1 MIINKPKF
9 WDYKNLT
16 FLSLTL
22 LPFSFIYF
30 FIVKIYKFFQ
40 KEKRYS
46 IPIIWVGNI
55 YIGGTGK
62 TPICIKLKNLLD
74 EKRVPI
80 IIKKKYKNQKDE
92 IELLKKY
99 SKLLVCEKRTK
110 GIETA
115 IEKKFDTIILDDGF
129 QDHSI
134 KKDLNILCFNNRQQI
149 GNGQVLP
156 AGPLRETLSAVK
168 TANVIMINGEKN
180 IQFELKL
187 KKYNRDLKFF
197 YFNYNLKKFDEFKNR
212 KLIAFAGIGNSINF
226 FNTLKDNR
234 LNVIKEITFPDHYD
248 YSDNDL
254 ENLLKTESQNK
265 AKLITTEKDFLR
277 MDPLKRRRF
286 GFVPINVNIKN
297 ENDFMNEVN
306 KIFIWKF

>member
-1 MIINKPKF
+1 MKLIKPKF
-9 WDYKNLT
+9 WDKKNLG
-16 FLSLTL
+16 FFSLTL
-22 LPFSFIYF
+22 LPFSFVY
-30 FIVKIYKFFQ
+30 IVIANIYKFFQ
-40 KEKRYS
+40 KEKKYS
-46 IPIIWVGNI
+46 VPIICVGNI

-80 IIKKKYKNQKDE
+80 IIKKEYKNQKDE

-99 SKLLVCEKRTK
+99 SKLLVCEKRAK

-115 IEKKFDTIILDDGF
+115 IKKKFDTIILDDGF
-129 QDHSI
+129 QDKSI
-134 KKDLNILCFNNRQQI
+134 KKDLNILCFNNNQQI

-156 AGPLRETLSAVK
+156 AGPLRETLSALK
-168 TANVIMINGEKN
+168 TANIIMVNGEKN
-180 IQFELKL
+180 IEFELKL
-187 KKYNRDLKFF
+187 KKYNNELKFF
-197 YFNYNLKKFDEFKNR
+197 YFNYNLKKFEEFKNR

-226 FNTLKDNR
+226 FNTLKNNR

-277 MDPLKRRRF
+277 MNPLKRRRF
-286 GFVPINVNIKN
+286 GFVPINVNIIN
-297 ENDFMNEVN
+297 ENNLMAEVN
-306 KIFIWKF
+306 KIFK

>member
-1 MIINKPKF
+1 MKLNKPKF
-9 WDYKNLT
+9 WDRKNLS
-16 FLSLTL
+16 FFSLIL
-22 LPFSFIYF
+22 LPFSFIY
-30 FIVKIYKFFQ
+30 IVIANIYKFFQ
-40 KEKRYS
+40 NEKKYS
-46 IPIIWVGNI
+46 VPVICVGNI

-74 EKRVPI
+74 EKRIPVV
-80 IIKKKYKNQKDE
+80 IKKKYKNQKDE

-99 SKLLVCEKRTK
+99 SKFLVCENRYE

-129 QDHSI
+129 QDKSI
-134 KKDLNILCFNNRQQI
+134 KKDLNILCFNNNQQI

-156 AGPLRETLSAVK
+156 AGPLRETLFALK
-168 TANVIMINGEKN
+168 TANIIMINGDKN
-180 IQFELKL
+180 TEFELKL
-187 KKYNRDLKFF
+187 KKYNHDLKFF
-197 YFNYNLKKFDEFKNR
+197 YFSYNLKKFEEFKNR

-234 LNVIKEITFPDHYD
+234 LNVIKEISFPDHYD
-248 YSDNDL
+248 FTDNDL
-254 ENLLKTESQNK
+254 ENLLKVESQNK

-286 GFVPINVNIKN
+286 GFVSINVSIKN
-297 ENDFMNEVN
+297 ENDLMTEVN
-306 KIFIWKF
+306 KIFK

>member
-1 MIINKPKF
+1 MFLINIASIF
-9 WDYKNLT
+9 
-16 FLSLTL
+16 
-22 LPFSFIYF
+22 FIY
-30 FIVKIYKFFQ
+30 IVIANIYKFFQ
-40 KEKRYS
+40 KEKKYS
-46 IPIIWVGNI
+46 VPVICVGNI

-80 IIKKKYKNQKDE
+80 IIKKEYKNQKDE

-99 SKLLVCEKRTK
+99 SKLLVCEKRAK
-110 GIETA
+110 GIEAA

-129 QDHSI
+129 QDKSI
-134 KKDLNILCFNNRQQI
+134 KKDLNILCFNSNQQI

-156 AGPLRETLSAVK
+156 AGPLRETLSALK
-168 TANVIMINGEKN
+168 TANIIMVNGEKN
-180 IQFELKL
+180 IEFELKL
-187 KKYNRDLKFF
+187 KKYNNELKFF
-197 YFNYNLKKFDEFKNR
+197 YFNYNLKKFEEFKNR

-226 FNTLKDNR
+226 FNTLKGNR

-277 MDPLKRRRF
+277 MNPLKRRRF
-286 GFVPINVNIKN
+286 GFVPINVNIIN
-297 ENDFMNEVN
+297 ENDFIIEVN
-306 KIFIWKF
+306 KIFK